1 MTKDQRFCRILRLN
15 KLLKWLRIV
24 IKEVSKEMFL
34 LKRYSKI
41 LIKKETRQSMKELR
55 SMDWDERL
63 QSIPTTDLTRQVIFV
78 FLTIV
83 VTA

>member
-63 QSIPTTDLTRQVIFV
+63 QSILTTDLTRQVIYV
-78 FLTIV
+78 FSTIV
-83 VTA
+83 AIV

>member
-1 MTKDQRFCRILRLN
+1 M
-15 KLLKWLRIV
+15 KWLRIV